1 MSNHNDFNSFHDN
14 DCDLKCNYIAKIVNI
29 IAMSLFGQ
37 IVHLDRIYTLKHP
50 YIYIVAV
57 TY

>member
-37 IVHLDRIYTLKHP
+37 IVHPDRI
-50 YIYIVAV
+50 
-57 TY
+57 